1 MNKIHFVLRSAFII
15 FASEKDKKIREMESK
30 TFSVSGMK
38 CPHCKANVEKALQSL
53 QGVTFAE
60 ANLQAA
66 EVRVEYDET
75 LVSPEDIKQTVD
87 NSGRYELTL

>member
-1 MNKIHFVLRSAFII
+1 
-15 FASEKDKKIREMESK
+15 MESK
-30 TFSVSGMK
+30 TFSVSGMN